1 CMTVTIRPTSTTV
14 FLVCKRLTPSV
25 IMRDNHGYRR
35 QYHLLSLAA
44 WGVLRAVRRQKA
56 LQRSPRDHTA
66 IGLEARLPLQPIE
79 IAIEL
84 GHEGEREPHIDNRRW
99 RAFGTTYRP
108 LGDGVLFRQRLGSSQ
123 AAHGAAWLDSHAQS
137 LHPGIFYLYY
147 TTKIIFVV

>member
-99 RAFGTTYRP
+99 RAFGTTHRLFSDGMVP
-108 LGDGVLFRQRLGSSQ
+108 RQLLGAWQ
-123 AAHGAAWLDSHAQS
+123 ATHGAARSVTSRERWPISS
-137 LHPGIFYLYY
+137 L
-147 TTKIIFVV
+147 TTSNEAP